1 MKIIDSFW
9 VGQLGFVKASNGF
22 ETKIYAG
29 IATAQTQAEAE
40 QEIASSGYVVPN
52 VHLANFLHIDNFSSE
67 YQAD

>member
-29 IATAQTQAEAE
+29 VATATTQVEAE
-40 QEIASSGYVVPN
+40 QEVIRAGYVVPN
-52 VHLANFLHIDNFSSE
+52 VHLANFLHIDNFSAE
-67 YQAD
+67 YTAE

>member
-40 QEIASSGYVVPN
+40 RRLLVGVM
-52 VHLANFLHIDNFSSE
+52 LCLMCT
-67 YQAD
+67 